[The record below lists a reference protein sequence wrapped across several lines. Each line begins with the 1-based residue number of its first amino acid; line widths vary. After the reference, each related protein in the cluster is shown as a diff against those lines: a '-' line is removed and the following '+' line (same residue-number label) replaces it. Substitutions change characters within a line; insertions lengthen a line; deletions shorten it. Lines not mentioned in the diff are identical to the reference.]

1 MLNSR
6 HMISK
11 SSGFGLIELMVA
23 VAILGIVL
31 TFALPSYRAWIQ
43 NTKVRTVAESIQN
56 GVQKARSEALM
67 RNTPVQF
74 SLGANSAWTV
84 QCVNA
89 ATCPDLAGGVVETR
103 SSKEGDT
110 STVTITPTPGGATDV
125 VFTNLGIKST
135 TVPNQLTQVDVAVA
149 NADRNLTIT
158 IGAGGNV
165 RVCDPNAGTS
175 DPRRC

>member
-1 MLNSR
+1 
-6 HMISK
+6 MISK

>member
-1 MLNSR
+1 
-6 HMISK
+6 MISK

-74 SLGANSAWTV
+74 TLGANSAWTV

-103 SSKEGDT
+103 SSEEGDT

-135 TVPNQLTQVDVAVA
+135 TVANQLTQVDVAVA